1 MIKSA
6 LSFAATAALALAGCG
21 DDFKPQPATGTPN
34 DYGTVEL
41 SLMSAPADA
50 GCLRVTAA
58 SARSVTR
65 QFNLTAGQS
74 TVFMMERLPVGVV
87 SLDAVAFPGACAG
100 VAPSA
105 VASWVMATPVD
116 VVVKPIGVVQASIRL
131 IRNGRL
137 SVGVDWEDPAWISTS
152 TAPVDIAVIGDTPY
166 GAAQVVDFPN
176 LIGVINAA
184 PGISAVVH
192 VGDIK
197 NGSTRC
203 DTSYFQTIFG
213 YFAMFDDPLIYTP
226 GDNEW
231 TDCHRASNGAYDPL
245 ERLAVLRSM
254 FFPIPGLA
262 LGGGRKL
269 TMSQSMLGGFE
280 TYVENQ
286 LWFESSVAFATVH
299 AVGSNNNLAAWFG
312 DDVTGTHM
320 DDPARRTAEVAAR
333 NAANVDWLEQTFA
346 LARSRNAA
354 GVVIIMQAD
363 TWTGAA
369 GSGFDSTVQKLAD
382 LARAFAKPV
391 LVVQGDTHVYKTDMP
406 LAAAD
411 PIHGVNQPVPNL
423 TRLVVQGETA
433 SEWLHLH
440 VDPAAAALFTWERSF
455 R

>member
-6 LSFAATAALALAGCG
+6 LSFAAAAALAIAGCG
-21 DDFKPQPATGTPN
+21 DDFKPQSGSGASS

-41 SLMSAPADA
+41 SLMSVPADA

-58 SARSVTR
+58 STRTVTR
-65 QFNLTAGQS
+65 QFNLTPGQS
-74 TVFMMERLPVGVV
+74 TVLMMDRMPIGVM

-105 VASWVMATPVD
+105 VATWVMAAPVD
-116 VVVKPIGVVQASIRL
+116 VVVKPIGVVQAFIRL

-137 SVGVDWEDPAWISTS
+137 SVGVDWEDPPWISTS
-152 TAPVDIAVIGDTPY
+152 AAPVDIAVIGDTPY

-176 LIGVINAA
+176 LIAAINAA
-184 PGISAVVH
+184 PGISEVVH

-203 DTSYFQTIFG
+203 DTSYFQTIFD
-213 YFAMFDDPLIYTP
+213 YFAMFNDPLIYTP

-231 TDCHRASNGAYDPL
+231 TDCHRANNGAHDPL
-245 ERLAVLRSM
+245 ERLAVIRSM

-286 LWFESSVAFATVH
+286 LWFEASVAFATVH

-312 DDVTGTHM
+312 DDMTGTHM

-333 NAANVDWLEQTFA
+333 NAANIDWLEQTFA
-346 LARSRNAA
+346 LARGRGAA

-406 LAAAD
+406 LAAGD
-411 PIHGVNQPVPNL
+411 PIHGVTQPVPNL

-433 SEWLHLH
+433 SEWLRLH
-440 VDPAAAALFTWERSF
+440 VDAAAPALFTWERNF